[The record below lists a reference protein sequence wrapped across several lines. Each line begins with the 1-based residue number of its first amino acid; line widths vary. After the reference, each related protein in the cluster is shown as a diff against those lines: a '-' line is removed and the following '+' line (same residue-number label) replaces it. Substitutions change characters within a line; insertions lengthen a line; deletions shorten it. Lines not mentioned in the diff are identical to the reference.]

1 MPAHMTALLMDQ
13 CVAEIAGGHD
23 SKRDLVVLY
32 FSYAAA
38 ALVWI
43 LWALRPWWLFVHMT
57 AGKRWCLQVA
67 VLAVGYLMS
76 FLLAV
81 FLDFPSPN

>member
-1 MPAHMTALLMDQ
+1 MPAHMTALVMDQ
-13 CVAEIAGGHD
+13 CVAEIAGGYD

-43 LWALRPWWLFVHMT
+43 VCALSPWWLFIRMT
-57 AGKRWCLQVA
+57 AGKKLFLQVA
-67 VLAVGYLMS
+67 ILAAGCLMS

-81 FLDFPSPN
+81 FLDFPSPG